1 MANVLPSRE
10 EVLKCLSQS
19 TKAVHA
25 GLIAKECGVEKAAYR
40 ELLTFL
46 NQLADEGVIRRDGP
60 KRFRLEKRARPIKA
74 AWDGI
79 LGVNPR
85 GFGFVVCAGK
95 PDVFIPAEALNGAM
109 HGDTVTV
116 QPTGENPRGVEGKIA
131 AVVTRRGN
139 RVAGIIHRKRRS
151 AWLEPDDTRVRG
163 PIVLR
168 NVPEDVADGV
178 AAVVQ
183 ITQFPESIHENPEG
197 EIVVVLGKPGE
208 ASVEVAKIK
217 AREQIEED
225 HPPAAMGEAERYAS
239 QSRRLTLGQ
248 RRDLRQVPFLT
259 IDPVDARDHDDAVC
273 VERVAEGFRAYIAI
287 ADVSE
292 YVTLGSALDE
302 EALKR
307 GCTIYLPD
315 RAIPMLPGVLAA
327 DLCSLLPD
335 QERYCMCVIA
345 ELDKDARV
353 TRFEVVEG
361 LMRAVAMVSYESVAR
376 TMGYTE
382 KPALNPLAE
391 AFKRDLKAIAT
402 LTTKLRQARMRR
414 GALDLDLP
422 EPKIELDPA
431 GVPTGVH
438 QRAHDP
444 GVKKAY
450 QMVEELMLLANEL
463 VAQWLTERGA
473 PAIYRV
479 HGKPDEEKLGKLMAA
494 AEVLGAPSDLDELLE
509 PKGIGAW
516 LKRIQKLP
524 RHDVLEGLLLRSL
537 KQAVYDVNNIGH
549 FGLASP
555 AYLHFTSPIRRY
567 PDLLVHRSVKE
578 LLRGGHVDKSDVA
591 LERLR
596 TAATRSS
603 TRERAAMSVER
614 EVVDLYRA
622 LYMQDHLGEM
632 FEGTIVSF
640 APHGVY
646 VNVAEPFVDILVRS
660 ESLGRERFELSDN
673 ELFLVAPRSGEHI
686 QLGDKMTLEIEEVS
700 LLRRTVYGRRLAI
713 VYSDVDADA
722 EYLTEREARAVAPRS
737 ASVRSRGDRNRGDAP
752 RSDRPRGD
760 RPRGDRNRSDVPR
773 SDAPR
778 SDVPRSD
785 VPRSDV
791 PRSDRPTADGV
802 RRRGERGQ
810 GERQQGG
817 TTGDAAVGGYARAGR
832 SNGSGNQGAATR
844 SGADTRGGSGR
855 RGAGGRAGAQETST
869 NVDGQARGNGLKRKS
884 KTSKARSKGGKEK
897 RPTNLL
903 EIVANNLRGG
913 KAKGKSAAKPK
924 GKRPKA
930 KRH

>member
-1 MANVLPSRE
+1 MSKVMPSQE
-10 EVLKCLSQS
+10 EVLRCLSQS

-25 GLIAKECGVEKAAYR
+25 GFIAKECGVEKSAYR
-40 ELLTFL
+40 DLLEFL
-46 NQLADEGVIRRDGP
+46 NQLADDGIIRRDGP
-60 KRFRLEKRARPIKA
+60 KRFRLEKRARPVA
-74 AWDGI
+74 EAWDGI

-85 GFGFVVCAGK
+85 GFGFVVSAGK
-95 PDVFIPAEALNGAM
+95 PDVFVPAEALNGAM

-116 QPTGENPRGVEGKIA
+116 QPTGSNPKGVEGKIV
-131 AVVTRRGN
+131 AVVSRRGN

-151 AWLEPDDTRVRG
+151 VWLEPDDTRVRG

-168 NVPEDVADGV
+168 NVPEEVGDGL
-178 AAVVQ
+178 AAVVE

-197 EIVVVLGKPGE
+197 QIVVVLGKPGE

-217 AREQIEED
+217 AREQIEEE
-225 HPPAAMGEAERYAS
+225 HPSAAMAEAERYAS
-239 QSRRLTLGQ
+239 QSRRLILGQ
-248 RRDLRQVPFLT
+248 RRDLRPVPFLT

-273 VERVAEGFRAYIAI
+273 VERLADGFRAYVAI

-345 ELDKDARV
+345 ELDRDGKV

-376 TMGYTE
+376 SMGFTE
-382 KPALNPLAE
+382 KPPLNPLAE
-391 AFKRDLKAIAT
+391 AFKKDLKAIAA

-422 EPKIELDPA
+422 EPKIELDEV

-463 VAQWLTERGA
+463 VAQWLTQRGS

-479 HGKPDEEKLGKLMAA
+479 HGKPDEEKLGKLMVA
-494 AEVLGAPSDLDELLE
+494 AEVLGAPSDLEELLE
-509 PKGIGAW
+509 PRGVGNW

-537 KQAVYDVNNIGH
+537 KQAAYDVNNVGH

-567 PDLLVHRSVKE
+567 PDLLVHRSVKA
-578 LLRGGHVDKSDVA
+578 LLRGGQVDKSPEG

-596 TAATRSS
+596 VAATRSS
-603 TRERAAMSVER
+603 ARERAAMSVER

-632 FEGTIVSF
+632 FEGTVVSF

-646 VNVAEPFVDILVRS
+646 VNVSEPFVDVLIRF
-660 ESLGRERFELSDN
+660 ESLGRERYELSDN

-686 QLGDKMTLEIEEVS
+686 QLGDKITLEIEEVS
-700 LLRRTVYGRRLAI
+700 LLRRNIYGRRLALT
-713 VYSDVDADA
+713 YSDVDADE
-722 EYLTEREARAVAPRS
+722 EYLSEKEAR
-737 ASVRSRGDRNRGDAP
+737 VRQP
-752 RSDRPRGD
+752 
-760 RPRGDRNRSDVPR
+760 
-773 SDAPR
+773 
-778 SDVPRSD
+778 
-785 VPRSDV
+785 
-791 PRSDRPTADGV
+791 
-802 RRRGERGQ
+802 
-810 GERQQGG
+810 
-817 TTGDAAVGGYARAGR
+817 AAVPDARKP
-832 SNGSGNQGAATR
+832 
-844 SGADTRGGSGR
+844 R
-855 RGAGGRAGAQETST
+855 RDQ
-869 NVDGQARGNGLKRKS
+869 V
-884 KTSKARSKGGKEK
+884 KGIKLGK
-897 RPTNLL
+897 PP
-903 EIVANNLRGG
+903 
-913 KAKGKSAAKPK
+913 AKPNKPK
-924 GKRPKA
+924 GKVEKNGAQSFGKPSAKPNKPKPAA
-930 KRH
+930 KPSGKPRRGKGGS

>member
-1 MANVLPSRE
+1 MAKVLPSRE
-10 EVLKCLSQS
+10 EVVQCLSQS

-25 GLIAKECGVEKAAYR
+25 GFIAKECGVEKAAYR
-40 ELLTFL
+40 DLLEYL
-46 NQLADEGVIRRDGP
+46 NRLADEGVIRRDGP
-60 KRFRLEKRARPIKA
+60 KRFRLEKRARPVKD

-85 GFGFVVCAGK
+85 GFGFVASAGK
-95 PDVFIPAEALNGAM
+95 PDVFIPAEAMNGAM

-116 QPTGENPRGVEGKIA
+116 QPTGENPRGVEGKIV
-131 AVVTRRGN
+131 AVVTRRGH

-168 NVPEDVADGV
+168 NVPDEVGDGL
-178 AAVVQ
+178 AAVVE

-197 EIVVVLGKPGE
+197 QIVVVLGKPGE

-217 AREQIEED
+217 AREQIEEE
-225 HPPAAMGEAERYAS
+225 HPAAAMAEAERYAS

-248 RRDLRQVPFLT
+248 RTDLRRVPFLT

-273 VERVAEGFRAYIAI
+273 VERTADGFRAYIAI

-292 YVTLGSALDE
+292 YVTLGTALDE

-382 KPALNPLAE
+382 RPPLNPLAE
-391 AFKRDLKAIAT
+391 AFKRDLKSIAM
-402 LTTKLRQARMRR
+402 LTTKLRQIRMRR

-422 EPKIELDPA
+422 EPKIELDDK

-444 GVKKAY
+444 GVKQAY
-450 QMVEELMLLANEL
+450 QMVEEMMLLANEL
-463 VAQWLTERGA
+463 VAQWLTQRGA

-479 HGKPDEEKLGKLMAA
+479 HGKPDEEKLGKLMVA
-494 AEVLGAPSDLDELLE
+494 AEVLGAPSDLEELLE
-509 PKGIGAW
+509 PKGVGNW
-516 LKRIQKLP
+516 LRRIQKLP

-537 KQAVYDVNNIGH
+537 KQAAYDINNVGH

-567 PDLLVHRSVKE
+567 PDLLVHRSVKA
-578 LLRGGHVDKSDVA
+578 LLRGAEVDKSPEA

-603 TRERAAMSVER
+603 ARERAAMSVER

-632 FEGTIVSF
+632 FEGTVVSF

-646 VNVAEPFVDILVRS
+646 VNISEPFVDVLIRS

-686 QLGDKMTLEIEEVS
+686 QLGDKLSLEIEEVS
-700 LLRRTVYGRRLAI
+700 LLRRATYGRRLAI
-713 VYSDVDADA
+713 VYTDHDADE
-722 EYLTEREARAVAPRS
+722 EYFSEKEALAVLPRES
-737 ASVRSRGDRNRGDAP
+737 SRRDSNRFGKAGQSGTSNKP
-752 RSDRPRGD
+752 GKFGQSEKPGKANTTNKPGKFGQSDKPGK
-760 RPRGDRNRSDVPR
+760 P
-773 SDAPR
+773 
-778 SDVPRSD
+778 
-785 VPRSDV
+785 
-791 PRSDRPTADGV
+791 
-802 RRRGERGQ
+802 
-810 GERQQGG
+810 
-817 TTGDAAVGGYARAGR
+817 
-832 SNGSGNQGAATR
+832 NQP
-844 SGADTRGGSGR
+844 
-855 RGAGGRAGAQETST
+855 
-869 NVDGQARGNGLKRKS
+869 S
-884 KTSKARSKGGKEK
+884 KPGKPGK
-897 RPTNLL
+897 P
-903 EIVANNLRGG
+903 G
-913 KAKGKSAAKPK
+913 KAKPQAEQGVGAVK
-924 GKRPKA
+924 KRPKSLLDTYLEA
-930 KRH
+930 KKSSKSGRKGKASTSTGAKKSKRKGS